1 MQAPVVMVVVVV
13 VSVLWVV
20 MTYAC
25 PSVCEASM
33 SLMRV

>member
-1 MQAPVVMVVVVV
+1 MQAPVVMVVVV

-20 MTYAC
+20 MTNAC
-25 PSVCEASM
+25 PIVCEASL